1 MLSKSLL
8 YYSEFE
14 FFYKC
19 MCLLQFLI
27 TCEGHYIKLL
37 KLFQELSALWKQMQH
52 IFFGPYS
59 KYVSSNKGLSL
70 LKAISACYTT
80 LLSNYIG
87 HIFKDVPPLV
97 FVINR
102 QRERNWRGGRA
113 GETSALILE
122 RKCPTIFIYGLN
134 FWFKIIFEV
143 YLGKKISKFFPA
155 GPFFR
160 VLQIKC
166 LSKCSYFKKTPL
178 PWKIPGYAP
187 GQMRG
192 IGEGYRFLWPTP
204 LHLIYAMRY
213 FVIADA
219 LCYICSTL

>member
-52 IFFGPYS
+52 ILFGPYS

-70 LKAISACYTT
+70 LKVISAYYTT

-87 HIFKDVPPLV
+87 HIFKHVPPLV
-97 FVINR
+97 FLINR

-122 RKCPTIFIYGLN
+122 RKCPNYIRLWI
-134 FWFKIIFEV
+134 
-143 YLGKKISKFFPA
+143 KF
-155 GPFFR
+155 
-160 VLQIKC
+160 
-166 LSKCSYFKKTPL
+166 
-178 PWKIPGYAP
+178 
-187 GQMRG
+187 
-192 IGEGYRFLWPTP
+192 
-204 LHLIYAMRY
+204 LI
-213 FVIADA
+213 
-219 LCYICSTL
+219 